1 MARDGS
7 GTYART
13 QSDYIFNTIIDQAKI
28 NSELNDFA
36 TEITNSVDVDGQST
50 WTGNMNAGST
60 KITALAVG
68 TLNTDSITLG
78 QSQDGGAKY
87 AAGTGTDTITIG
99 LSPAMTAYVA
109 GQHFYFKQAAGANTG
124 ATTLNVDSV
133 GAKAITKKGTTALA
147 AGDIPASAM
156 VHVVY
161 DGTQFQLMNVGTD
174 VGITADGVET
184 LTNKSYDLGGTG
196 NVLTGSLAEFNTAL
210 QSESFATLAG
220 VESLTNK
227 TFSGKLGAFLDTNG
241 NYIQNEQGTDI
252 ASATPTVPTD
262 GDYFDVT
269 GTTGITAFTVAADR
283 LFTLQF
289 DGIVTLTHG
298 VALLLAGAAN
308 ITTAAG
314 DIIIF
319 KSTTANNVIMTG
331 GLKVDGTSWVGGVL
345 TASSTDT
352 FTNKTIDANGTGN
365 SITNIDV
372 ADLAVGTDGELITWD
387 ASGNPAV
394 VAVGT
399 AGHVL
404 TSGGVGVAPT
414 FQATAAGGIIVQ
426 VVNVMDGNLGT
437 GTTLCVPDDTIPLIS
452 EGDEYMTLAIT
463 PTNASNILIIDVVI
477 TMCGGYAGGQDLIGA
492 LFNTDLHATQALSAC
507 FVATQN
513 AYGINTTSFQHYV
526 VAGTTINQE

>member
-13 QSDYIFNTIIDQAKI
+13 QSDYVFNTIIDQAKI

-36 TEITNSVDVDGQST
+36 TEITNSIDVDGQST
-50 WTGNMNAGST
+50 WTGNQNAGST

-68 TLNTDSITLG
+68 TANTDSITLG
-78 QSQDGGAKY
+78 QSQDGGFKY

-174 VGITADGVET
+174 VGITADGVDT

-196 NVLTGSLAEFNTAL
+196 NVLTGSIAEFNTAL

-298 VALLLAGAAN
+298 AALIL
-308 ITTAAG
+308 
-314 DIIIF
+314 
-319 KSTTANNVIMTG
+319 
-331 GLKVDGTSWVGGVL
+331 
-345 TASSTDT
+345 
-352 FTNKTIDANGTGN
+352 
-365 SITNIDV
+365 
-372 ADLAVGTDGELITWD
+372 
-387 ASGNPAV
+387 P
-394 VAVGT
+394 
-399 AGHVL
+399 
-404 TSGGVGVAPT
+404 PT
-414 FQATAAGGIIVQ
+414 QISRLRQGI
-426 VVNVMDGNLGT
+426 
-437 GTTLCVPDDTIPLIS
+437 
-452 EGDEYMTLAIT
+452 Y
-463 PTNASNILIIDVVI
+463 
-477 TMCGGYAGGQDLIGA
+477 
-492 LFNTDLHATQALSAC
+492 
-507 FVATQN
+507 
-513 AYGINTTSFQHYV
+513 
-526 VAGTTINQE
+526 

>member
-1 MARDGS
+1 
-7 GTYART
+7 
-13 QSDYIFNTIIDQAKI
+13 
-28 NSELNDFA
+28 
-36 TEITNSVDVDGQST
+36 
-50 WTGNMNAGST
+50 
-60 KITALAVG
+60 
-68 TLNTDSITLG
+68 
-78 QSQDGGAKY
+78 
-87 AAGTGTDTITIG
+87 
-99 LSPAMTAYVA
+99 MTAYVA

-414 FQATAAGGIIVQ
+414 FQATAAGGIIVWDRD
-426 VVNVMDGNLGT
+426 NP
-437 GTTLCVPDDTIPLIS
+437 LCP
-452 EGDEYMTLAIT
+452 
-463 PTNASNILIIDVVI
+463 
-477 TMCGGYAGGQDLIGA
+477 
-492 LFNTDLHATQALSAC
+492 
-507 FVATQN
+507 
-513 AYGINTTSFQHYV
+513 
-526 VAGTTINQE
+526 